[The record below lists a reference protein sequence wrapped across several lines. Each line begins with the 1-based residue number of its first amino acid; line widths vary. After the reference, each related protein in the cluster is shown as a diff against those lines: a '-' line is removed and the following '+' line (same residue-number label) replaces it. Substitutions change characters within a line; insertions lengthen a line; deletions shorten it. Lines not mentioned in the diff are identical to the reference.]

1 MLLGALRPAIGDK
14 KLPLAV
20 QFVGFVCSSARL
32 DPYEPILGG
41 FWLFLEVHE
50 GGSGLQK

>member
-1 MLLGALRPAIGDK
+1 M
-14 KLPLAV
+14 
-20 QFVGFVCSSARL
+20 QFVGSVGRSARL

-41 FWLFLEVHE
+41 FWLFLEVDE